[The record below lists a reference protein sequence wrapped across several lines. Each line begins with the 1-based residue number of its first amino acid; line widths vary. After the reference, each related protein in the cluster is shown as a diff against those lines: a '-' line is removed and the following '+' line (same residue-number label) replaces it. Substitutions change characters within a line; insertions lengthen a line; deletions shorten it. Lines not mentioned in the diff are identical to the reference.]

1 MILVILDNQNTNN
14 EVTKICN
21 ELGSYQR
28 ICKKHFDQSLNY
40 KIQIMNPI
48 YTKLD
53 SLNQNLKNK
62 IRIISYLTKFQILKS
77 KTVNCTY
84 TTKMMGKKVEYF
96 VLLIFWKRDQCV
108 LHICKSVVLY
118 QKWNE
123 IEKVSFEVFFALAH
137 FFLLVFP

>member
-1 MILVILDNQNTNN
+1 MILVILDNQNMNN

-84 TTKMMGKKVEYF
+84 TTKMMGKK
-96 VLLIFWKRDQCV
+96 
-108 LHICKSVVLY
+108 S
-118 QKWNE
+118 
-123 IEKVSFEVFFALAH
+123 
-137 FFLLVFP
+137 